1 MPMYRDNFTA
11 YIYSIKP
18 LSSGLSTGQ
27 TPRLSSNQSNS
38 ILIASERIS
47 LIKTLKASGIL
58 DSM

>member
-18 LSSGLSTGQ
+18 VSSGLLAGQ
-27 TPRLSSNQSNS
+27 VSRLSSNQSNS

-47 LIKTLKASGIL
+47 LIKTLKASGML